1 MKKVLLDENVDHRLA
16 ALLPEALEV
25 RSVGGEG
32 LTGVSNGELLQRASA
47 AGFDVLVT
55 TDRNMEHQQ
64 NPATLPLPVV
74 VVYCG
79 SSVRDL
85 RPFVPRIVEVLE
97 SNLRKGFHKVRMPP
111 P

>member
-1 MKKVLLDENVDHRLA
+1 MKKILLDENVDHRLA
-16 ALLPEALEV
+16 ALLPSVLEARSV
-25 RSVGGEG
+25 RSEG
-32 LTGVSNGELLQRASA
+32 LTGVSNGELLRRASA

-74 VVYCG
+74 VVHCG
-79 SSVRDL
+79 SSIRDM
-85 RPFVPRIVEVLE
+85 RPFVPKIIDVLE
-97 SNLRKGFHKVRMPP
+97 SALGKGFHNVRMPP

>member
-1 MKKVLLDENVDHRLA
+1 MG
-16 ALLPEALEV
+16 
-25 RSVGGEG
+25 SEG
-32 LTGVSNGELLQRASA
+32 LTGVNNGELLRRASA

-97 SNLRKGFHKVRMPP
+97 SSLRKGFHNVRKSPP
-111 P
+111 